1 MAIEIA
7 LLVACCVLVS
17 ALIWRSNRVLRRL
30 REVEGEVNGLRS
42 MVSCVFLTQLH
53 RETGVRPSN
62 LDAVPPPPS
71 SAAVKNEMRKDD
83 ALEPELEFETT
94 EIDGLCAKLITLA
107 PPQEAAP
114 LLAPDTTRSGVR
126 ERRLVSRHQASRIA
140 KIILHRRL
148 PGGNCTISNVSPA
161 GALLL
166 VANAHGLPKQ
176 FDLDMDG
183 YRRPCIARW
192 RQFDRIGVKFES
204 MPAA

>member
-17 ALIWRSNRVLRRL
+17 ALFWRSNRVLRQL
-30 REVEGEVNGLRS
+30 SEVEGEVSALRDI
-42 MVSCVFLTQLH
+42 VSRVFLTQLQ
-53 RETGVRPSN
+53 RETEVRPSN

-114 LLAPDTTRSGVR
+114 LLAPDTAASGVR

-140 KIILHRRL
+140 KIILHRRR
-148 PGGNCTISNVSPA
+148 PGGDCTIGNVSPA

-166 VANAHGLPKQ
+166 VANAHAPPSDKQ
-176 FDLDMDG
+176 SHYIDLNFTPILSG
-183 YRRPCIARW
+183 CRHTAIQWWVA
-192 RQFDRIGVKFES
+192 
-204 MPAA
+204 

>member
-1 MAIEIA
+1 
-7 LLVACCVLVS
+7 V
-17 ALIWRSNRVLRRL
+17 
-30 REVEGEVNGLRS
+30 RS
-42 MVSCVFLTQLH
+42 MVSRVFLTQLH
-53 RETGVRPSN
+53 REPEVRPSN
-62 LDAVPPPPS
+62 LDAAPPPPS

-83 ALEPELEFETT
+83 ALEPQLEFETA

-114 LLAPDTTRSGVR
+114 LLAPDTARSGVR

-140 KIILHRRL
+140 KIILHRGL
-148 PGGNCTISNVSPA
+148 PGGDCTISNVSPA

-204 MPAA
+204 TYAA